1 MKPNLPIYVYILKMY
16 NNKYYTGITQDLH
29 KRIKQH
35 NKGYSKSTK
44 WYRPL
49 KLIFATIA
57 KDRKTARRLEVRI
70 KNITAKRYLL
80 HQRFRHNRPYSNI
93 LPLADS

>member
-1 MKPNLPIYVYILKMY
+1 MKHHNPIYIYILKMS
-16 NNKYYTGITQDLH
+16 NNKHYTGITQDLDI
-29 KRIKQH
+29 RMKQH

-57 KDRKTARRLEVRI
+57 KDRKTARRLEVKI

-80 HQRFRHNRPYSNI
+80 NQRFRPNRPYKNI
-93 LPLADS
+93 L